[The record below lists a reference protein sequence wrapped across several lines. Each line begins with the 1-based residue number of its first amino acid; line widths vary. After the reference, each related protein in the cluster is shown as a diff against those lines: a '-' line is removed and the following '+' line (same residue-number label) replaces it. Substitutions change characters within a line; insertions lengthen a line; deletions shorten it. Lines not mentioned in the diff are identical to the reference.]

1 MNENFFIDS
10 SFFCFDLFL
19 SHSFSLLSWFCC
31 SRPFQNNHMHCEI
44 VDNYLTYLLLK
55 CNWKKKTWKIF
66 FGCPN
71 WLISLPNSLNTSL
84 VYIQTYQVFFI
95 GKQFQSPRHRPL
107 PSPFFLY
114 SGNNVQNVLRDLESC
129 FLGCGMWG
137 GGLPRLTLSRITFPA
152 AITCQSQ
159 KCL

>member
-1 MNENFFIDS
+1 MNENFFIGS

-19 SHSFSLLSWFCC
+19 SHSFSLLSWFWC

-44 VDNYLTYLLLK
+44 VDNYLTYFLLK

-84 VYIQTYQVFFI
+84 VYIQTHQVFFI
-95 GKQFQSPRHRPL
+95 GKQFQSPPATARSPPL
-107 PSPFFLY
+107 PLLSL
-114 SGNNVQNVLRDLESC
+114 LREQCSECLER
-129 FLGCGMWG
+129 LKELLP
-137 GGLPRLTLSRITFPA
+137 GLWYVRGWSTQADT
-152 AITCQSQ
+152 
-159 KCL
+159 K